1 MTIPNLLSL
10 LRIGLIPCYVLL
22 FYLPGVWS
30 NIAAAA
36 VFALAALTDW
46 LDGYLARRLGQMSKL
61 GAFLDPVADKLLVV
75 VVLIL
80 LLQRDPQVWL
90 ALPVA
95 IITGREITI
104 SALREWMAELGA
116 RQKVSVSFVGKFK
129 TVCQMI
135 AIILMTIRE
144 PLWGQPSYA
153 IGIVALYLAMA
164 ATLWSMYCYLSA
176 AWPELRR
183 S

>member
-1 MTIPNLLSL
+1 MTIPNILSL
-10 LRIGLIPCYVLL
+10 LRIGLIPCYVLF

-30 NIAAAA
+30 NIAAAT
-36 VFALAALTDW
+36 VFALAAITDW
-46 LDGYLARRLGQMSKL
+46 LDGYLARRLQQTSKL
-61 GAFLDPVADKLLVV
+61 GAFLDPVADKLLVA

-80 LLQRDPQVWL
+80 LLQRDPQIWI

-95 IITGREITI
+95 VITGREITI

-116 RQKVSVSFVGKFK
+116 RQTVAVSSIGKVK

-144 PLWGQPSYA
+144 PWQGLPLYA
-153 IGIVALYLAMA
+153 LGILALYIAMA
-164 ATLWSMYCYLSA
+164 ATLWSMVRYLRA

-183 S
+183 R